1 MPILELQ
8 GRNCKR
14 KSRGGQG
21 AMRIHS
27 DQGAQPLAES
37 NGSNTTSHA
46 NTQASGQSLLG
57 DDKAQLSGAGA
68 QVTALTAQA
77 LQLPE
82 VRQERVQALR
92 QAVQS
97 GIYAVNPQTVAG
109 SIVDHLALASA
120 A

>member
-1 MPILELQ
+1 
-8 GRNCKR
+8 
-14 KSRGGQG
+14 
-21 AMRIHS
+21 MRIHS
-27 DQGAQPLAES
+27 DQGAQPLIES
-37 NGSNTTSHA
+37 SRSNTPTTNQA

-109 SIVDHLALASA
+109 SIVDYLALDSA